1 MIPAINASSIYS
13 TLGNTNSLV
22 PMAIKD
28 IANSIGLTAGSYIT
42 GDKLEGKDRFLDE
55 FGTQAIWLFGIP
67 AYKKL
72 LDLTLYKALKIDP
85 KFDVRNLAS
94 KRSKILEKSI
104 EYADSSIKESMKNA
118 TKNPKFSKNLAIS
131 KFVVSTALTIL
142 SYAGLTKYRHHQTQK
157 AAQKE
162 ILAEMELENK
172 NNQDKFL
179 YSKHTQQKSFS
190 DFNNKKSDKP
200 AFTGGI
206 SEFMY
211 NPVKNLMILDGSI
224 TAERLGESRN
234 KQELI
239 GYTIKEGS
247 FWAFMYFASKPI
259 QKFLENRAEKNK
271 NKPVAIDLDAR
282 VIESEEL
289 EKAFHN
295 GTLTQSTDKI
305 LKLKTYESMLDY
317 IHNNPDDF
325 VVKMAKK
332 SDILPTLKQASQA
345 DNVDYR
351 EFINFDDFRDV
362 ASKLKKLNK
371 KFEEFKNIHG
381 QIIETVG
388 NEKIDK
394 TLETFLKNVKKAKRG
409 SILLNI
415 GACIGALGFLAPAL
429 MIATRKLDKNNQ
441 GFQVKEDLKK
451 KMLAKAEQK

>member
-1 MIPAINASSIYS
+1 MIPAVTASSIYS
-13 TLGNTNSLV
+13 TLGNNNSLV

-67 AYKKL
+67 AYKKII
-72 LDLTLYKALKIDP
+72 DLTLYKALKIDP
-85 KFDVRNLAS
+85 NFDVRNFS
-94 KRSKILEKSI
+94 KKRNKLIDKTI
-104 EYADSSIKESMKNA
+104 KYADSSIKESIKNA
-118 TKNPKFSKNLAIS
+118 AKNPNFSKNLAVS

-142 SYAGLTKYRHHQTQK
+142 TYTGLTKYRHNQTKK

-162 ILAEMELENK
+162 ILAEMQLENQ
-172 NNQDKFL
+172 NNKDKFL
-179 YSKHTQQKSFS
+179 YTKPANKTAFQGVQKS
-190 DFNNKKSDKP
+190 NKQP

-224 TAERLGESRN
+224 TGERLAESRN

-239 GYTIKEGS
+239 GYAIKEGS

-259 QKFLENRAEKNK
+259 QKFLENRAEKN
-271 NKPVAIDLDAR
+271 NTKPVSIDLDAR
-282 VIESEEL
+282 VIESKEL
-289 EKAFHN
+289 EKAFKD
-295 GTLTQSTDKI
+295 GTLAQSTNKV
-305 LKLKTYESMLDY
+305 LKLESYDSMLDF

-325 VVKMAKK
+325 VVQMAKK
-332 SDILPTLKQASQA
+332 SDILPTLKNATQA

-351 EFINFDDFRDV
+351 QFIDYDEFQGV
-362 ASKLKKLNK
+362 ASKLQKLSK
-371 KFEEFKNIHG
+371 KFEAYKA
-381 QIIETVG
+381 TDA
-388 NEKIDK
+388 KDK
-394 TLETFLKNVKKAKRG
+394 TLEAFLKNVKKVKRG

-415 GACIGALGFLAPAL
+415 GACIGALGILAPAL
-429 MIATRKLDKNNQ
+429 MIAMRKFDKENQ

-451 KMLAKAEQK
+451 EMMAKAGQK

>member
-1 MIPAINASSIYS
+1 MIPAITASSIYS
-13 TLGNTNSLV
+13 TLGNSNSLV

-28 IANSIGLTAGSYIT
+28 IANSVGLTAGSYIT

-85 KFDVRNLAS
+85 TFDVRNFA
-94 KRSKILEKSI
+94 KNRGKILEKSI
-104 EYADSSIKESMKNA
+104 EYADSSIKESIKNA
-118 TKNPKFSKNLAIS
+118 AKNPNFSKNLAVS

-142 SYAGLTKYRHHQTQK
+142 TYTGLTKYRHNQTKK

-162 ILAEMELENK
+162 ILAEMQLENQ
-172 NNQDKFL
+172 NNKDKFL
-179 YSKHTQQKSFS
+179 YTKPANKTAFQGVQKS
-190 DFNNKKSDKP
+190 NKQP

-224 TAERLGESRN
+224 TGERLAESRN

-239 GYTIKEGS
+239 GYAIKEGS

-259 QKFLENRAEKNK
+259 QKFLENRAEKN
-271 NKPVAIDLDAR
+271 NTKPVSIDLDAR
-282 VIESEEL
+282 VIESKEL
-289 EKAFHN
+289 EKAFKD
-295 GTLTQSTDKI
+295 GTLAKSTSKV
-305 LKLKTYESMLDY
+305 LKLESYDSMLDF

-325 VVKMAKK
+325 VVQMAKK
-332 SDILPTLKQASQA
+332 SDILPTLKNATQA

-351 EFINFDDFRDV
+351 QFIDYDEFQGV
-362 ASKLKKLNK
+362 ASKLQKLSK
-371 KFEEFKNIHG
+371 KFEAFKA
-381 QIIETVG
+381 TDA
-388 NEKIDK
+388 KDK
-394 TLETFLKNVKKAKRG
+394 TLEAFLKNVKKVKRG

-415 GACIGALGFLAPAL
+415 GACIGALGILAPAL
-429 MIATRKLDKNNQ
+429 MIAMRKFDKENQ

-451 KMLAKAEQK
+451 EMMAKAGQK